1 MKHIPII
8 SVFLIVVTACAGH
21 HDDSTSITDDPYDNI
36 LYIPDTTVKSDC
48 LVLLNPG
55 NNDLDLHGRAGILK
69 ALQARL
75 RLHKI
80 AIPIRIIFGE
90 KQMSVLRKRLIKINR
105 LDSLTMILPERS
117 SMDIKSKLKT
127 HRPVTVLIDS
137 VRRMVITGD
146 ICSPSYEAA
155 VFLIKNMPYRY
166 SLVGDE
172 RSNLDRFYI
181 SASKSES
188 LPQAVNDSLKAIGV
202 SFNPSKKDGRTVE
215 RLSTNAPVL
224 LSLFD
229 SRTVGQYNFCLT
241 VLLLFSCPFFD
252 QSTVAQL
259 STGATVLLSILRCG

>member
-1 MKHIPII
+1 MKHVTII

-90 KQMSVLRKRLIKINR
+90 EQMSGLRKRLIKINR
-105 LDSLTMILPERS
+105 LDSLTMILSERS

-146 ICSPSYEAA
+146 ICSPSFKQRIYDYYLGSEKAALKLEDSVLRVSQNPDTFIYLKNNAVKPLIIYEIESSCDCSK
-155 VFLIKNMPYRY
+155 VKTDSNIIPPLDSVKLYLSHIGTNKTKTLTNILIF
-166 SLVGDE
+166 
-172 RSNLDRFYI
+172 SNDMDGIREI
-181 SASKSES
+181 K
-188 LPQAVNDSLKAIGV
+188 VDSSG
-202 SFNPSKKDGRTVE
+202 KK
-215 RLSTNAPVL
+215 
-224 LSLFD
+224 
-229 SRTVGQYNFCLT
+229 
-241 VLLLFSCPFFD
+241 
-252 QSTVAQL
+252 
-259 STGATVLLSILRCG
+259 